1 MSVAVAYQ
9 ASASG
14 RLILQEAA
22 KEARLRQTVLSVL
35 HIPEGVDIDIVEA
48 QTTRLRGEIAQVLGE
63 LDLDDV
69 DWTLEVATGVDV
81 ADTVLDL
88 VADTDAELLVI
99 GARRRSAVGK
109 MIMGSV
115 TQTIIL
121 RADVPVLVVK
131 APARS

>member
-9 ASASG
+9 ASASE
-14 RLILQEAA
+14 RLTLKEAA
-22 KEARLRQTVLSVL
+22 KEADLRQTALSVL
-35 HIPEGVDIDIVEA
+35 HIAEGVDIDIIED
-48 QTTRLRGEIAQVLGE
+48 QKTRVRDEITQVLEEVNLPGVE
-63 LDLDDV
+63 
-69 DWTLEVATGVDV
+69 WTLEVATGVDV
-81 ADTVLDL
+81 AETVLDL
-88 VADTDAELLVI
+88 VADSEVELLVI

-131 APARS
+131 APARM

>member
-1 MSVAVAYQ
+1 MSVAAAYQ

-22 KEARLRQTVLSVL
+22 KEARLRQTALSVF

-48 QTTRLRGEIAQVLGE
+48 QTTRLRDEITQVLAE
-63 LDLDDV
+63 LGLDEV
-69 DWTLEVATGVDV
+69 EWTLDVATGVDV

-88 VADTDAELLVI
+88 VDNADVELLVI

-131 APARS
+131 APARP